1 MKCFF
6 QLNKSVFIRY
16 ITNTISIDD
25 IIEFDYSIIDFASKK
40 NSRKQKSVSVLQFPL
55 FIFYF
60 RIFCVG
66 YLYVQIRCLNDLFLC

>member
-40 NSRKQKSVSVLQFPL
+40 KIQESRKMLVCCNFLYSF
-55 FIFYF
+55 FILEYF
-60 RIFCVG
+60 VWVI
-66 YLYVQIRCLNDLFLC
+66 YMYK